1 MNRYHVVL
9 VMPLLMCTATIPAAN
24 AARQERDP
32 SREWQDRPWDLR
44 YVLFVNSEKHMTAG
58 IAASKRFNALDG
70 KQGRNYVYHD
80 IEELFASTKQVLP
93 SKKAP
98 IAVALISFDQ
108 TGRVLNKDSVFSQ
121 YIGKLSGIER
131 FVLVHPNEP
140 DEKPYGFGEWDQG
153 IPGDVSF
160 SPALCI
166 TIDSHRYEAHWR
178 QNDYRGN
185 VGCREWTAQLY
196 RPEEPYINVT
206 TYSKSGN
213 FIGELVGWAR
223 FEDRPRPV
231 IGMQGKQWLCLHECP
246 AGESPGVI
254 SNIRAWTRKHNFP
267 MPTRPKRQPVYPNAN
282 YQDDL
287 NEFRDYD

>member
-1 MNRYHVVL
+1 MNLQRL
-9 VMPLLMCTATIPAAN
+9 ASTLPMLTFAATAFAASPAVN
-24 AARQERDP
+24 ERDP
-32 SREWQDRPWDLR
+32 SREWIDIPWNLR
-44 YVLFVNSEKHMTAG
+44 YVLFINSEKYMREG
-58 IAASKRFNALDG
+58 IAASRRFNALDG
-70 KQGRNYVYHD
+70 KQGKDHVYHD
-80 IEELFASTKQVLP
+80 IEELFINMKQVVP
-93 SKKAP
+93 AKKGK
-98 IAVALISFDQ
+98 IAVALITFDR
-108 TGRVLNKDSVFSQ
+108 TGRVTNEDSAFSGFT
-121 YIGKLSGIER
+121 GKLSAIES
-131 FVLVHPNEP
+131 FVLIRP
-140 DEKPYGFGEWDQG
+140 DEAQTKPYGFGEWDQG

-166 TIDSHRYEAHWR
+166 TIDSHRYEKYWR

-196 RPEEPYINVT
+196 RPEEPYIDVT
-206 TYSKSGN
+206 TYSKRGN

-267 MPTRPKRQPVYPNAN
+267 IPVRPKRQPVYPDAN
-282 YQDDL
+282 YKDDL